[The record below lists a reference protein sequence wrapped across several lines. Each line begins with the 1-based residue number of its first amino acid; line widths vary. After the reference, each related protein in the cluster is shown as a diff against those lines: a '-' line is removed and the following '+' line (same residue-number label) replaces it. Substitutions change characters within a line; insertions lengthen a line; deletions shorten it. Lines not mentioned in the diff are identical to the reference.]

1 MSKYSVRKPI
11 TVLMGILIVMV
22 LGIFSLT
29 KMSLALF
36 PDMNLPYVV
45 VVTPYPGANAETVVE
60 DITSKVESQVTSMSG
75 YSSVQSTSREHY
87 SIVIVE
93 FNEGT
98 NMDGVMIDLRSR
110 LDNMTFPETATKPT
124 IMQVSPDML
133 PVMTVSMSVEYPDLS
148 DEEEFIKTTEFINH
162 EIMDRLNA
170 IEGVAEV
177 SLTGAAEVV
186 LQVKLNQ
193 TEISKYQAFD
203 SASGTYVTLT
213 NAKVIELIKEQD
225 HNELVGIALDNGE
238 IRMLHLGNEI
248 QSLDELKNLPLA
260 LKENGT
266 NVVVKLSDLADPG
279 GIKYINDNAESYSK
293 VNGQQTVSLSF
304 QMQNG
309 AVITDVTKNITKT
322 LDAITNEYG
331 NVSYFVVLDQGEYI
345 NLAIGSVAQNLILG
359 AILAI
364 GILFIFLRDIK
375 PTLIVGLSI
384 PISVVAT
391 FMCMY
396 FAGINLNM
404 LSMGGLALGIG
415 MLVDNAIVVIENIYR
430 LRKEGKSKKEAA
442 VQGAR
447 GVASAIIASTLT
459 TIVVFV
465 PVLFIEGLVKD
476 IFASMAYTI
485 AFSLLASLVIA
496 LTMVPSIASR
506 ILTDPDHCP
515 KCDGSIT
522 PEDTE
527 CPTCGKKLKK
537 YKAPKQRKDTKF
549 TRAYDKT
556 IRWCLGHKLIVS
568 LSAVL
573 LFGLMLG
580 LTAIKGFVLIPST
593 DEGMIS
599 ASVNIDN
606 TVSFETTSKYADK
619 LSQDIRNIEGG
630 EIDTVSISFGTST
643 GMMALVS
650 SSSNSSY
657 TNVSITV
664 KLKENHRTSTADFAE
679 KVRKTIANFDVD
691 FIDNLDNEDIVSYE
705 VEQDSNSMAS
715 LTSSGVN
722 INVKG
727 YDLEKMEI
735 VANRIYEIINNV
747 EGVTK
752 ANLGVAKDSDNIKI
766 YVNKEKAAA
775 VGLTQQDFIDSLA
788 LVFQTT
794 GLDVL
799 ATDNSATVKFNGVE
813 YTIDIPSDMN
823 FEGFTLTTIMKL
835 FGGYEDFL
843 KNFMVFDKEW
853 LKTINDAG
861 VSIYAILPVDLSDP
875 TKGLYLGVN
884 PLIFFD
890 TSLDASGIQ
899 RNEIITLEATDLQD
913 PEVMSKIMSG
923 EYTSIV
929 SHAKGSVI
937 SDSDDAIA
945 QVQKTTGYSSI
956 STDGKYRYF
965 SVTSRVGEDYNI
977 TKVSAKITEEINKYL
992 ESDEFAPYRDF
1003 VHIEYQGENEEIMT
1017 TVREMIIALVVG
1029 VLLVY
1034 MVIAIQFQSLKYPL
1048 IIMATVPL
1056 AFTGGLIATL
1066 ILGFDISVVT
1076 LMGLII
1082 LVGVVVN
1089 NGIVL
1094 VDYINQL
1101 RESGLTVKEACVV
1114 ASKTRLRPIMMT
1126 ALTTIFGLIFMAIG
1140 MSNGSELLQPL
1151 AVTAIGGLLYATVL
1165 TLLVVPVFY
1174 CAMNRKTIKKE
1185 EAVVQEG
1192 EK

>member
-22 LGIFSLT
+22 LGVFSLT

-45 VVTPYPGANAETVVE
+45 VVTPYPGASAEVVVD
-60 DITSKVESQVTSMSG
+60 DITTEIESQVTSMSG
-75 YSSVQSTSREHY
+75 YASVQSTSREHY

-93 FNEGT
+93 FNQGT
-98 NMDGVMIDLRSR
+98 NMDSVMIDLRTK
-110 LDNMTFPETATKPT
+110 LDNMTFPKTATKPT

-133 PVMTVSMSVEYPDLS
+133 PVMTVSMSVEYPELS

-177 SLTGAAEVV
+177 SLTGAADVV

-193 TEISKYQAFD
+193 SELNKYQTFD
-203 SASGTYVTLT
+203 STTGTYVTLT

-225 HNELVGIALDNGE
+225 HNELIGIALDDGE
-238 IRMLHLGNEI
+238 IRMLHIGNEI
-248 QSLDELKNLPLA
+248 QTLEELKDLPLA
-260 LKENGT
+260 LKENGN
-266 NVVVKLSDLADPG
+266 NVVLKLSDLAEED
-279 GIKYINDNAESYSK
+279 GIKYINNNAESYSK
-293 VNGQQTVSLSF
+293 VNGKQTVSLSF

-309 AVITDVTKNITKT
+309 AVITDVTKNITAT
-322 LDAITNEYG
+322 LDAIAKEYN
-331 NVSYFVVLDQGEYI
+331 NVSYFIVLDQGEYI

-364 GILFIFLRDIK
+364 GVLFIFLRDIK

-415 MLVDNAIVVIENIYR
+415 MLVDNAIVVIENIFR

-442 VQGAR
+442 IQGAR
-447 GVASAIIASTLT
+447 GVSSAIISSTLT

-465 PVLFIEGLVKD
+465 PVLFIDGLVKD

-506 ILTDPDHCP
+506 VLTDPDHCP
-515 KCDGSIT
+515 KCEGSIT
-522 PEDTE
+522 PEDTM
-527 CPTCGKKLKK
+527 CLACGKKLKK
-537 YKAPKQRKDTKF
+537 YKAPKPQKDTKL

-556 IRWCLGHKLIVS
+556 IRWCIGHKIIVS
-568 LSAVL
+568 LSAVVIFL
-573 LFGLMLG
+573 LVLG
-580 LTAIKGFVLIPST
+580 LSTIKGFVLIPST

-599 ASVNIDN
+599 ASVNVDN
-606 TVSFETTSKYADK
+606 TVPFAAISEYADK
-619 LSQDIRNIEGG
+619 LNDEINNIDND
-630 EIDTVSISFGTST
+630 EIETVSISFGTST

-650 SSSNSSY
+650 ASSNTNY

-664 KLKENHRTSTADFAE
+664 KLKENHRTETAEFAG
-679 KVRKTIANFDVD
+679 KVKHAIENVNTG
-691 FIDNLDNEDIVSYE
+691 DISISKYNIKSIE
-705 VEQDSNSMAS
+705 VEQDSNSMTS
-715 LTSSGVN
+715 LTSTGVN

-727 YDLEKMEI
+727 FDLEKMEV
-735 VANRIYEIINNV
+735 VANRIYEIMNNV

-752 ANLGVAKDSDNIKI
+752 ASLGVAKDSENVKI

-775 VGLTQQDFIDSLA
+775 VGLTQQDFVESLA

-794 GLDVL
+794 GLSVL
-799 ATDNSATVKFNGVE
+799 ATENTATVTFNGVE

-823 FEGFTLTTIMKL
+823 FQGFTLTTIMKL
-835 FGGYEDFL
+835 FGSYENFL

-853 LKTINDAG
+853 LKIINDSG
-861 VSIYAILPVDLSDP
+861 VSIYTILPVDMTDP
-875 TKGLYLGVN
+875 SKGLYLGIN

-890 TSLDASGIQ
+890 KSLDENGNPK
-899 RNEIITLEATDLQD
+899 NEIITLETADLQN
-913 PEVMSKIMSG
+913 PIILGNIASG
-923 EYTSIV
+923 LYTSIGTY
-929 SHAKGSVI
+929 AKGSVI
-937 SDSDDAIA
+937 SESDDAIA
-945 QVQKTTGYSSI
+945 QVQKVSGYSSI

-965 SVTSRVGEDYNI
+965 SVTSRVGEGYNI

-992 ESDEFAPYRDF
+992 DSEEFAPYKEF
-1003 VHIEYQGENEEIMT
+1003 VNIEYQGENEEIMS
-1017 TVREMIIALVVG
+1017 TVKEMLIALLVG

-1056 AFTGGLIATL
+1056 AFTGGLVATL
-1066 ILGFDISVVT
+1066 ILGFDVSVVT

-1101 RESGLTVKEACVV
+1101 RESGRTVKEACVE
-1114 ASKTRLRPIMMT
+1114 ASKTRVRPIMMT

-1185 EAVVQEG
+1185 EAVSQVG
-1192 EK
+1192 ED